1 MILDEVD
8 PGARDVLERYGFD
21 DVRFEAIRARVASG
35 ELTAASNVVRGVVEA
50 PQAGDL
56 TPLPAPGEP
65 GFEEARETG
74 IAALQEGRVAAVVL
88 AGGMATRFGGLVK
101 GLVEAIEGRSF
112 LEVKLAETARLA
124 SALGVEVETALMTSF
139 ATDEPTRAAV
149 ARSSLPQPM
158 VFSQFVAPRL
168 RPGGELFRDASG
180 AVSFYG
186 PGHGDLLEAIRVSG
200 TLARLRARGV
210 RHVTVSNVDNLGAR
224 IDPVVIGAHVLS
236 GRPLTVEVA
245 RKDGD
250 TGGAPARVDG
260 RVVLLEGPRF
270 PAGFDHG
277 TIPVFNTN
285 TAVVDV
291 DVLEQPVELTWLYV
305 EKDVDGEPAVQ
316 LEHLYHE
323 LSSFVPTTFL
333 VVPRQ
338 GPRGRFFPIKVPED
352 IERSRAALREMLA
365 ASPAEQR

>member
-8 PGARDVLERYGFD
+8 PAARAVLERFGFD
-21 DVRFEAIRARVASG
+21 EARFETIRARVASG
-35 ELTAASNVVRGVVEA
+35 ELTAAGNVVTGVVEPPTEA
-50 PQAGDL
+50 DL

-74 IAALQEGRVAAVVL
+74 MAVLREGRVAAVVL

-101 GLVEAIEGRSF
+101 GLVEAVDGRSF
-112 LEVKLAETARLA
+112 LEVKLAETARVA
-124 SALGVEVETALMTSF
+124 AALGADVPTALMTSF
-139 ATDEPTRAAV
+139 ATDEPTREAV
-149 ARSSLPQPM
+149 ARWDVPQPL

-168 RPGGELFRDASG
+168 HPSGELFRDAAG
-180 AVSFYG
+180 AVSLYG

-200 TLARLRARGV
+200 TLARLRDRGAR
-210 RHVTVSNVDNLGAR
+210 HLMVSNVDNLGAR
-224 IDPVVIGAHVLS
+224 IDPVVIGAHVLAGS
-236 GRPLTVEVA
+236 PLTVEVA

-250 TGGAPARVDG
+250 AGGAPVRLDG
-260 RVVLLEGPRF
+260 RAVLLEGPRF
-270 PAGFDHG
+270 PAGFDHD

-291 DVLEQPVELTWLYV
+291 DVLEHPAELTWLYV

-323 LSSFVPTTFL
+323 LSAFVPTTFL
-333 VVPRQ
+333 VVPRH
-338 GPRGRFFPIKVPED
+338 GPRGRFFPIKVPD
-352 IERSRAALREMLA
+352 DLERSRASLREMLA
-365 ASPAEQR
+365 ASPVEQP

>member
-1 MILDEVD
+1 MILGAVD
-8 PGARDVLERYGFD
+8 PGARELLERYGFD
-21 DVRFEAIRARVASG
+21 DVRFETIRRRVAAG
-35 ELTAASNVVRGVVEA
+35 ELTSASNVVRGMVEP
-50 PQAGDL
+50 PQDDDL

-65 GFEEARETG
+65 GFEAAREAG
-74 IAALQEGRVAAVVL
+74 LAALHDGRVAAVVL

-101 GLVEAIEGRSF
+101 GLVEAIDGRSF

-124 SALGVEVETALMTSF
+124 SMLGVDVPTALMTSF

-149 ARSSLPQPM
+149 ARWSVLPQPL
-158 VFSQFVAPRL
+158 VFTQFVAPRL
-168 RPGGELFRDASG
+168 RPDGSLFRDASG
-180 AVSFYG
+180 VVSLYG
-186 PGHGDLLEAIRVSG
+186 PGHGDLLEAIRASG
-200 TLARLRARGV
+200 TLTRLRERGV

-224 IDPVVIGAHVLS
+224 VDPVVIGAHVLA

-245 RKDGD
+245 CKDGD

-260 RVVLLEGPRF
+260 RMALLEGPRF

-277 TIPVFNTN
+277 RIPVFNTN

-291 DVLEQPVELTWLYV
+291 DALGTPVELTWLYV
-305 EKDVDGEPAVQ
+305 EKDVDGERAIQ

-333 VVPRQ
+333 VVPRH
-338 GPRGRFFPIKVPED
+338 GPRGRFFPIKVPGD
-352 IERSRAALREMLA
+352 LERSRVALREMLA
-365 ASPAEQR
+365 ASLV